1 MQSALDNG
9 PVLAK
14 TLELCETIVSQP
26 AFVAMKQRIDT
37 FLADEDA
44 KALYRTAAEKGEYLH
59 HKQHQGASLGEEEI
73 ADYEQ
78 HRAAL
83 MQNAVAMAFLE
94 AQESLRQVQDTVTK
108 YVTKTLELGRVASA
122 EDFQSCGAGCSCHH

>member
-26 AFVAMKQRIDT
+26 AFVAMKNQIDT

-44 KALYRTAAEKGEYLH
+44 KALYRTVAEKSEYLH
-59 HKQHQGASLGEEEI
+59 HKQHQGASLGEAELAE
-73 ADYEQ
+73 YEQ
-78 HRAAL
+78 HREAL

>member
-1 MQSALDNG
+1 MQDALDNG

-26 AFVAMKQRIDT
+26 DFVAMKNHIDT

-44 KALYRTAAEKGEYLH
+44 KQLYHTVAEKGEYLH
-59 HKQHQGASLGEEEI
+59 HKQHQGVSLGDDEI
-73 ADYEQ
+73 AEYEQ
-78 HRAAL
+78 HRESL
-83 MQNAVAMAFLE
+83 MKNPVAVAFLE
-94 AQESLRQVQDTVTK
+94 AQENMRQMQDAVTK

-122 EDFQSCGAGCSCHH
+122 EDFQSCGSGCSCHH

>member
-1 MQSALDNG
+1 MQHALDNG

-14 TLELCETIVSQP
+14 TLELCETIVRQP
-26 AFVAMKQRIDT
+26 DFVALKQRIDT
-37 FLADEDA
+37 FLANEDA
-44 KALYRTAAEKGEYLH
+44 KALYRTVAEKGEYLH
-59 HKQHQGASLGEEEI
+59 HKQHQGVSLAEAEI

-78 HRAAL
+78 HRETL
-83 MQNAVAMAFLE
+83 MRNAVAVGFLE